1 MKSQKLIFTLL
12 IILIIASLF
21 FYFSNQNSTIKK
33 ELRDFAVEDTASID
47 KIFMVN
53 KFNQKVVLE
62 RTGVNE
68 WKVNNKYIARVDA
81 INMLLKTIKQ
91 VKVKMPISKSAR
103 QNIIKRMSSQST
115 KIEIYSNGKLIKK
128 YYVGEATQDHSGT
141 YMLLENSESPFIT
154 HIDGFTGFLTTRYF
168 VEEKLWRVNSIFS
181 YKNFSDIAK
190 VKLYYPQDSTK
201 SFTAEQLG
209 YNKFKLLD
217 YKGNNVKN
225 FDTLSVKRYMSLF
238 KKINYEAPIVNMR
251 KTRLDTLNAMPF
263 EQIFTVED
271 INGVK
276 NTLKTKLVPN
286 IDTTYDDKG
295 NLKIDKYDLDRMYGF
310 MNNGKDIVTV
320 QYFVFDPLIKKISDF
335 IKKH

>member
-68 WKVNNKYIARVDA
+68 WKVNNKYKARVDA

-115 KIEIYSNGKLIKK
+115 KVEIYSKGKLIKK

-225 FDTLSVKRYMSLF
+225 FDTISVKRYMSLF

-276 NTLKTKLVPN
+276 NTLKTKLVPD
-286 IDTTYDDKG
+286 IDTTEDDKG
-295 NLKIDKYDLDRMYGF
+295 NLKINKYDLDRMYGF

-320 QYFVFDPLIKKISDF
+320 QYFVFDPLIKNISDF

>member
-21 FYFSNQNSTIKK
+21 FYFSNHNSTIKK

-68 WKVNNKYIARVDA
+68 WKVNNKYKARVDA

-115 KIEIYSNGKLIKK
+115 KVEIYSKGKLIKK

-310 MNNGKDIVTV
+310 MNNGKEIVTV
-320 QYFVFDPLIKKISDF
+320 QYFVFDPLIKNISEF
-335 IKKH
+335 IKKQ